1 MYEVNMQMQYFNA
14 LVKWNA
20 NPSNISD
27 YNFFFFTVIFFY
39 HNALFAEELGIW
51 AKIKQTKIKN
61 KKG

>member
-27 YNFFFFTVIFFY
+27 YKVFFFFLLLLFY
-39 HNALFAEELGIW
+39 FLPHALFAEKELGI
-51 AKIKQTKIKN
+51 
-61 KKG
+61 